1 MNRKHFS
8 LLFVNLF
15 LVGILAA
22 CSGGGTQTAPEL
34 SPPAISLEI
43 KGNECPSLEAQVGMQ
58 VAWTN
63 RDNVDRVLVLER
75 TDNNGVLIDSGG
87 TDLLQPGGTYSITLI
102 EPGQYTYY
110 CSEDRG
116 VFGTITVLP

>member
-1 MNRKHFS
+1 MNRKHLS
-8 LLFVNLF
+8 LLFVTLF
-15 LVGILAA
+15 LSGILVA
-22 CSGGGTQTAPEL
+22 CSGEGTQPAPAL
-34 SPPAISLEI
+34 TPPAISLEI

-63 RDNVDRVLVLER
+63 RDNVDHILVLER
-75 TDNNGVLIDSGG
+75 TDDNGVLIDSGG
-87 TDLLQPGGTYSITLI
+87 TDLLQPGSTYSITLI

-110 CSEDRG
+110 CSEDRA

>member
-1 MNRKHFS
+1 MNEQETPFS
-8 LLFVNLF
+8 F
-15 LVGILAA
+15 
-22 CSGGGTQTAPEL
+22 EL
-34 SPPAISLEI
+34 REDIKTKRSPSLEI

-63 RDNVDRVLVLER
+63 RDNVDHILVLER
-75 TDNNGVLIDSGG
+75 TDDNGVLIDSGG
-87 TDLLQPGGTYSITLI
+87 TDLLQPGSTYSITLI

-110 CSEDRG
+110 CSEDRA